1 LTFIIFAANAKI
13 CRDHLVTFLVDVSV
27 RVFKVFVFSLYV
39 LFIVTGNEQHV
50 EVLDAGGQLGR

>member
-1 LTFIIFAANAKI
+1 MYLLFIRISSIVYRNK
-13 CRDHLVTFLVDVSV
+13 LVV
-27 RVFKVFVFSLYV
+27 YV